1 MEISKEQFEELKKI
15 KEQVIE
21 AYNLKTSPNFITV
34 RNLDELTKQLEK

>member
-1 MEISKEQFEELKKI
+1 MEITKEQLEQLKKI

-34 RNLDELTKQLEK
+34 RNLDELTKQFEK